1 MAARAQRIAAAL
13 NALPGVTCNAAEG
26 AMYLF
31 PRVRLPKAAVAE
43 AAKQGMAA
51 DEYYSIKLLEA
62 TGLVVV
68 PGSGFK
74 QVEGTHHFRTTFL
87 PPADMLD
94 QVLPKLATFHTDF
107 IAQHGGAK

>member
-1 MAARAQRIAAAL
+1 
-13 NALPGVTCNAAEG
+13 
-26 AMYLF
+26 MYLF
-31 PRVRLPKAAVAE
+31 PRVLLPKAAVAA

-94 QVLPKLATFHTDF
+94 EVLPKLATFHTDF